1 MVPHFSPPPFPTG
14 TFLARFY
21 QQFSTNPFIINK
33 SLSES
38 GQKWPA
44 TTDTFGLNWDLPRT
58 DFLREYCV

>member
-38 GQKWPA
+38 GQKNGPQPL
-44 TTDTFGLNWDLPRT
+44 TLS
-58 DFLREYCV
+58 V